1 MSSEIQKEIK
11 LIKVF
16 YNTQISNYQIN
27 ELICS
32 EYVKKCE
39 EQIHELSYIDFRCNS
54 KIIDIIEENL
64 KNDKFYGVKITAVPE
79 ELKEYIMIRRYDA
92 IESIDVDF
100 NKSYKDLL
108 EKIIEEKTLSNKYI
122 EKYKRIKYIEDCY
135 NDYSNGF
142 YSDISCIW
150 QFPMFTI

>member
-27 ELICS
+27 ELISS
-32 EYVKKCE
+32 EYVKKYGE
-39 EQIHELSYIDFRCNS
+39 KIHELSYIDFRSNS

-108 EKIIEEKTLSNKYI
+108 EKIIEEKTLCNKYI

-142 YSDISCIW
+142 YSDITCIW